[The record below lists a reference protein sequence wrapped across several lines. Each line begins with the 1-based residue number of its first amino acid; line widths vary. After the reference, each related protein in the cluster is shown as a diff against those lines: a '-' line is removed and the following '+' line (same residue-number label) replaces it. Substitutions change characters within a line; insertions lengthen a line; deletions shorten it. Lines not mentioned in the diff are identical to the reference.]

1 MQTRKTA
8 PLFIALLLTLFLVS
22 FAQAGS
28 TDSFFPPNKDM
39 RGIDWGGL
47 GLNLN
52 DKQISA
58 LVTAA
63 NSLYTDNNPRYVL
76 LTDTL
81 INMMRSKLPEERLEL
96 SASMASLMS
105 DISSRES
112 KYWQDVSNI
121 LLTK

>member
-1 MQTRKTA
+1 MRTLRTA
-8 PLFIALLLTLFLVS
+8 PLFIALLLTLFLIS
-22 FAQAGS
+22 FVQAGS

-47 GLNLN
+47 GLNLT
-52 DKQISA
+52 DKQINA

-63 NSLYTDNNPRYVL
+63 QNLYTDNNPKYVQ

-81 INMMRSKLPEERLEL
+81 LSMMRSKLPEERLEL
-96 SASMASLMS
+96 SSSIALLMS
-105 DISSRES
+105 DIASREG

-121 LLTK
+121 IKSK